1 MAKCS
6 SSRRL
11 VPLPL
16 WADFIQRLL
25 KKNEKKLNR
34 SFNLTFRYIEDVL
47 SLNNFMFG
55 DFVDRIYPIELE
67 IKDNTYTDRSASY
80 LDIHLEIDSE
90 RLVYCWRCLAPLS
103 TLFQLYRGGQV
114 YWCGGGNGVPGENHR
129 PGASHWQTS
138 PWTGLELTTWVPIGI
153 ECTCNCKST
162 YHTTTTV
169 PTARGG

>member
-16 WADFIQRLL
+16 WADFIERLL

-55 DFVDRIYPIELE
+55 EFVDRIYPIELE

-80 LDIHLEIDSE
+80 LDLHLEIDSE
-90 RLVYCWRCLAPLS
+90 RLVYCLWCWVPLS

-114 YWCGGGNGVPGENHR
+114 YWCGGGNRPKPPTWRKSLTNFAMNGVGTLNLSGDRH
-129 PGASHWQTS
+129 SVHM
-138 PWTGLELTTWVPIGI
+138 
-153 ECTCNCKST
+153 
-162 YHTTTTV
+162 
-169 PTARGG
+169 

>member
-11 VPLPL
+11 VPLSE

-47 SLNNFMFG
+47 SLNNFMLG

-80 LDIHLEIDSE
+80 LDILLEIDRE
-90 RLVYCWRCLAPLS
+90 RLVYCLWCLAPLS

-114 YWCGGGNGVPGENHR
+114 YWCDGGIRSIRQKPPTWRKSLTNFATNGAGTHNLSGDR
-129 PGASHWQTS
+129 HW
-138 PWTGLELTTWVPIGI
+138 V
-153 ECTCNCKST
+153 
-162 YHTTTTV
+162 HM
-169 PTARGG
+169 